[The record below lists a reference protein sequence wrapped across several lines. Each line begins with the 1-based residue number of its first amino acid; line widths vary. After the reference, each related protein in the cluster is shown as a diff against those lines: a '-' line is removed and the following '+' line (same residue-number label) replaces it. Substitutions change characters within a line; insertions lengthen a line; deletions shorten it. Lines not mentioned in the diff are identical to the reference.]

1 MVIADILGRLPF
13 VLIVV
18 MSVTGIAIA
27 AGASNLLK
35 RVAGLALLWASLI
48 LFYAL
53 TGVVAG
59 GHAPILSGASVHA
72 QAFSSPL
79 PQALMLGAGVA
90 GMASLV
96 LGLALAVR
104 VRESYGAAES
114 ADIAAADDAQDQADY
129 IEAAPRR

>member
-1 MVIADILGRLPF
+1 MVIAEILGRLPF
-13 VLIVV
+13 VLIVA

-27 AGASNLLK
+27 SGASNLLK
-35 RVAGLALLWASLI
+35 RIAGLALLWAGLI

-59 GHAPILSGASVHA
+59 GAAPILSGGPAET
-72 QAFSSPL
+72 FSSPL
-79 PQALMLGAGVA
+79 PQALMLGASVA
-90 GMASLV
+90 GMATLV

-114 ADIAAADDAQDQADY
+114 ADIAAADDAQDQADQH
-129 IEAAPRR
+129 EAERRT

>member
-13 VLIVV
+13 VLIAA

-35 RVAGLALLWASLI
+35 RVAGLALLWVALI

-53 TGVVAG
+53 TGVVTG
-59 GHAPILSGASVHA
+59 GQAPILSGVSA
-72 QAFSSPL
+72 QVFSSPL
-79 PQALMLGAGVA
+79 PQALMLGASVA

-114 ADIAAADDAQDQADY
+114 ADIAAADDAQDQADQSDA
-129 IEAAPRR
+129 EPRP